1 MKFVDIS
8 LFIRPNVR
16 SFAHKARC
24 HTHTDLPHTQPSVA
38 HTQPLSH
45 TQFREIAKSNNFMFR
60 RPLRARIF
68 DSQAVF
74 VALTRNLLIWL
85 VETVNFRYSRSN
97 IVFQPAVG
105 LHRFLIL
112 SSGLWVAGIIIP
124 IIPIAPTSVR
134 SPTGCVVTQASV
146 SPTTPAVH
154 NFAKSQNARISR
166 PDDVSEREIS
176 FLKPFSLR

>member
-1 MKFVDIS
+1 MKFIDIS

-60 RPLRARIF
+60 RPLRAIIF

-85 VETVNFRYSRSN
+85 VETVYFRYDTSNTVYRAGRVCGEEGHFFCNIEVCQLKNLCSNPRSYS
-97 IVFQPAVG
+97 
-105 LHRFLIL
+105 L
-112 SSGLWVAGIIIP
+112 SFSQNRELLYSLWHAK
-124 IIPIAPTSVR
+124 AHVR
-134 SPTGCVVTQASV
+134 SKHTEKV
-146 SPTTPAVH
+146 
-154 NFAKSQNARISR
+154 
-166 PDDVSEREIS
+166 
-176 FLKPFSLR
+176 